1 MISVTGLNMEW
12 GTFALRDVNL
22 EVPSGEYMVMVGPTG
37 SGKTLLLET
46 IAGLHRVRSGEIR
59 LDGRDVTKEAPE
71 ERGIAMV
78 YQDYA
83 LFPHLSVA
91 DNIAFGLKRRRRVPA
106 ETLRRV
112 DEVAGMVGV
121 GHLLRRKPGRLSGG
135 EKQRVALARA
145 LAVSPRLLLLDEPV
159 SALDPETRETLLG
172 ELKRIHDAWHITAVH
187 VTHDLNEAL
196 MLGGRIAVMGEGSI
210 RQVGRAEEV
219 LRRPVSEFVARFTM
233 TRNIFPARFVRKQ
246 GDLSFYE
253 VGGIEIAS
261 AVFDAAAG
269 HVSARAEDLDILGVQ
284 EQDAPTGKTNHL
296 AGIVSKIED
305 RGGSCLV
312 TVHTPLDLCCLV
324 GARELRMKGIR
335 IGQQVNI
342 SFDPALVHAF

>member
-12 GTFALRDVNL
+12 GTFALHDVNL
-22 EVPSGEYMVMVGPTG
+22 DVPSGEYMVLVGPTG

-59 LDGRDVTKEAPE
+59 LDGKDVTREVPE

-121 GHLLRRKPGRLSGG
+121 GHLLGRKPGRLSGG

-159 SALDPETRETLLG
+159 SALDPETREALLG

-210 RQVGRAEEV
+210 RQAGTAEDV

-233 TRNIFPARFVRKQ
+233 TRNIFPARFIRRQ

-253 VGGIEIAS
+253 AGGIEIAS
-261 AVFDAAAG
+261 AVFDATAG
-269 HVSARAEDLDILGVQ
+269 HVSARPEDLDILGIQ
-284 EQDAPTGKTNHL
+284 GQDAPTGKTNRF
-296 AGIVSKIED
+296 AGVVSKIED
-305 RGGSCLV
+305 RGASCLV
-312 TVHTPLDLCCLV
+312 TVQTPLDFCCLV
-324 GARELRMKGIR
+324 GARELRMKGMR
-335 IGQQVNI
+335 IGQRVDI
-342 SFDPALVHAF
+342 SFEPGLVHAF